1 MGIIEEGDE
10 VMQQGKKNE
19 DAAADLSRIAAARRI
34 DRGRRLS
41 RILIA
46 AFLVGRVRLGR
57 SGCGAPSPADPP
69 SGKPVSALRASI
81 PSRKM
86 FHTQM
91 AGNAWLRRQT
101 VIRHGSAI
109 EGGPA
114 AATTH
119 RGASKGPVPAGHDVG
134 GVHFH
139 LGSAGRYL
147 RSDGRDRAAG
157 HPSLLLPKFC
167 QNR

>member
-1 MGIIEEGDE
+1 MMGIIEEGDE

-91 AGNAWLRRQT
+91 AGNAWLR
-101 VIRHGSAI
+101 
-109 EGGPA
+109 
-114 AATTH
+114 
-119 RGASKGPVPAGHDVG
+119 
-134 GVHFH
+134 
-139 LGSAGRYL
+139 
-147 RSDGRDRAAG
+147 
-157 HPSLLLPKFC
+157 
-167 QNR
+167 